1 MNRRLFVSILFIL
14 SALTAFSQE
23 VTVSGRIVGGE
34 GHLVRLIKY
43 ADQFSHVE
51 TTLAEVTV
59 GKNGDFRLTTNLE
72 QTTYAFFALDLK
84 KNELYLVPGS
94 SYTLEIIY
102 DSVSGKGSVFDRSEQ
117 PLPINIL
124 TASDSLNFYISLFNR
139 MYDNFVYRNFNVL
152 YKRRDSRPITEFQ
165 NIVSNRLPIEKYPY
179 LKMYADYTIASLRW
193 VSHRLSDRN
202 LLQQYFINQPAGYEN
217 IAYTDLFH
225 EVMKGYFKSV
235 LHPDTDYRKIVSLLI
250 DSADYRDFDKLIQKD
265 TLLKKDDRFRELVEM
280 ELLKQCYYEEGM
292 NRENIETIYAYLA
305 ANSRFPEHR
314 TIAVDYLKKLHR
326 LAYGTPAPGFVLPD
340 IMGNE
345 RTLDDYKGKFVLL
358 NFIKTDCKIC
368 EKQLEQTDKIYRQ
381 KSPGLQV
388 ITILSGSNPDRT
400 IELFAQNNY
409 DWPLLLLGNKI
420 LLLESYDVRAFPAYV
435 LINPDG
441 TIAMA
446 PAPMPEENLL
456 FFINSMMKSF
466 KTGN

>member
-1 MNRRLFVSILFIL
+1 
-14 SALTAFSQE
+14 
-23 VTVSGRIVGGE
+23 
-34 GHLVRLIKY
+34 
-43 ADQFSHVE
+43 
-51 TTLAEVTV
+51 
-59 GKNGDFRLTTNLE
+59 
-72 QTTYAFFALDLK
+72 
-84 KNELYLVPGS
+84 
-94 SYTLEIIY
+94 
-102 DSVSGKGSVFDRSEQ
+102 
-117 PLPINIL
+117 
-124 TASDSLNFYISLFNR
+124 

-280 ELLKQCYYEEGM
+280 ELLKQIYFEK
-292 NRENIETIYAYLA
+292 NIKQNHIETIYAYLA

-388 ITILSGSNPDRT
+388 ITILSGDNTDRT
-400 IELFAQNNY
+400 IELFSQNNY